1 MGAAANTTQNL
12 EIIRIDANRQLL
24 LIRGALPGSRGGDVT
39 VKPTV
44 RAVRVTMTPPKP
56 AAKPEAKAA
65 ARPEAKSAAK
75 PEAKP
80 AAKPEAK
87 PAAKPAK

>member
-1 MGAAANTTQNL
+1 MAGHMGAGANTTQNL
-12 EIIRIDANRQLL
+12 EIIRIDADRQLL

-44 RAVRVTMTPPKP
+44 RAVRVTMAPKPTAKP
-56 AAKPEAKAA
+56 AARA
-65 ARPEAKSAAK
+65 EAKSAAK

-80 AAKPEAK
+80 AAKP
-87 PAAKPAK
+87 AAK